1 MAVASPPSTPVTTT
15 RRNWFTRVMA
25 KFLRPMVADRAM
37 FRERPFPGLLF
48 FLWTYPFTPA
58 GKVVMLALLISAGP
72 GAITDEMPLYQI
84 PVTLFV
90 LVMVASGCGSVLRWL
105 QVSIAGAW
113 PDHVSVGQTVRGE
126 FEVTNISRWP
136 LLDVTLAIFKLP
148 PGWEV
153 VREERMIATL
163 AAGESVRMTIHVK
176 PSRRGRYT
184 LPSVRAFS
192 TFPFNLFRNQLGR
205 LGPQTIL
212 VLPQYQRLQQI
223 RLDVGTRYQPG
234 GVSLASQI
242 GESPEYIG
250 NREYLPGDSLRHIDF
265 KSWARLAKPIVREF
279 REEYFHRLGLVLD
292 TFLPRRWSSWRE
304 LYNNGLLRRAERD
317 LEAAISLTAAVAELF
332 SRGEYL
338 LDVFAAGP
346 ELHIFRTGRGTTP
359 IESVLEIL
367 AEVPPCR
374 QNPFEKLT
382 STLDSE
388 FDSISALVCIFLNW
402 DESRER
408 LVRAAIDHGCRVK
421 VVVIGRPADAVPV
434 LQSAGCEFLHLTA
447 AQIDAG
453 IGEL

>member
-1 MAVASPPSTPVTTT
+1 LAAD
-15 RRNWFTRVMA
+15 F
-25 KFLRPMVADRAM
+25 FRPIIADRAM

-58 GKVVMLALLISAGP
+58 GKVVMLALLVSAGP

-84 PVTLFV
+84 PITLMV

-105 QVSIAGAW
+105 HVSVEGTW
-113 PDHVSVGQTVRGE
+113 PDHVTVGQTVRGE
-126 FEVTNISRWP
+126 FQVTNTSRWP
-136 LLDVTLAIFKLP
+136 LLDVTLGIFQLP
-148 PGWEV
+148 PGWQT
-153 VREERMIATL
+153 VREERTITTL

-212 VLPQYQRLQQI
+212 VLPRYQRLQHI

-234 GVSLASQI
+234 GVSFASQI

-292 TFLPRRWSSWRE
+292 TFLPRDWLSWRW
-304 LYNNGLLRRAERD
+304 LYHDGLLRRAERD
-317 LEAAISLTAAVAELF
+317 LEAAVGLTAAVTELF

-346 ELHIFRTGRGTTP
+346 QLHIFRTGRGTTP

-382 STLDSE
+382 STLDRE
-388 FDSISALVCIFLNW
+388 FDGISALVCVFLNW

-408 LVRAAIDHGCRVK
+408 LVRAAMDHGCRVK
-421 VVVIGRPADAVPV
+421 VIVIGRRADSVPDLESV
-434 LQSAGCEFLHLTA
+434 GCEVLHLTA